1 MTHVRIA
8 WIAFIIVALGALPA
22 LAHHGW
28 SSYDAGKEMTLDGV
42 IKESGYEHPHGH
54 IRLEVPGKSW
64 VVTLACVR
72 GLLRFQTAFLRTPKE
87 KDGEASW
94 FQALRSAQGWGT
106 EAEKVLVP
114 RAAGARQELISGLQA
129 LGAEVDEIVL
139 YRAATPAQAP
149 AEALEMLRHG
159 EIDVVTFTSSSTVRN
174 LAAMLDGDIETLR
187 RPLIACI
194 GPITARTAEEL
205 GLRVD
210 VVAAEHTVEGLLG
223 AIEAELAHD

>member
-1 MTHVRIA
+1 MPDEYIA
-8 WIAFIIVALGALPA
+8 EAVVEAF
-22 LAHHGW
+22 
-28 SSYDAGKEMTLDGV
+28 
-42 IKESGYEHPHGH
+42 
-54 IRLEVPGKSW
+54 
-64 VVTLACVR
+64 
-72 GLLRFQTAFLRTPKE
+72 
-87 KDGEASW
+87 
-94 FQALRSAQGWGT
+94 RSAQGW
-106 EAEKVLVP
+106 EPQRVLLP
-114 RAAGARQELISGLQA
+114 RAEGARPELISGLQA
-129 LGAEVDEIVL
+129 LGAELDEVVL
-139 YRAATPAQAP
+139 YRAATPAKAP
-149 AEALEMLRHG
+149 AEALEMLRRG

>member
-1 MTHVRIA
+1 
-8 WIAFIIVALGALPA
+8 
-22 LAHHGW
+22 
-28 SSYDAGKEMTLDGV
+28 E
-42 IKESGYEHPHGH
+42 
-54 IRLEVPGKSW
+54 
-64 VVTLACVR
+64 
-72 GLLRFQTAFLRTPKE
+72 
-87 KDGEASW
+87 
-94 FQALRSAQGWGT
+94 
-106 EAEKVLVP
+106 
-114 RAAGARQELISGLQA
+114 GARPELISGLQA
-129 LGAEVDEIVL
+129 LGAEVDEVVL
-139 YRAATPAQAP
+139 YRAATPAKAP
-149 AEALEMLRHG
+149 AEALEMLRRG